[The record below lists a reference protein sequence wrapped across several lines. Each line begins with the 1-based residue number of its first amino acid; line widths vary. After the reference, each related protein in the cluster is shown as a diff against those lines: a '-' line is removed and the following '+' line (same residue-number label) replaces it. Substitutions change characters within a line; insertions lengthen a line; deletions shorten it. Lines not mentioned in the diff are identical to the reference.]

1 MLSVK
6 VDTTTLD
13 RKFKMLLEMPRTIE
27 KAVVGAVA
35 ETVRDVHAA
44 QLAEL
49 EMSMDKQSPFLKRGL
64 WKIQPYGKG
73 KSIAEAGTRFSNI
86 GARGT
91 PAAIIAP
98 NIKGGPRGN
107 KASAKALAAKGILP
121 GGFFTIEGKDY
132 PRDSKGNITRS
143 RYTEMLAAVGAISKD
158 DRAKLPKGQ
167 QRDRKGISFFV
178 IKRGGRPIAIAER
191 KGKEDMK
198 IMLVFIDGTKYPA
211 KYDYYGAGEK
221 QFAYSMPRHLDRILL
236 RYMDRF

>member
-6 VDTTTLD
+6 IDKGELD
-13 RKFKMLLEMPRTIE
+13 RKFKLLLELPRTIE
-27 KAVVGAVA
+27 KAVIGAVA
-35 ETVRDVHAA
+35 DTVRDVHAA
-44 QLAEL
+44 QLAEM

-121 GGFFTIEGKDY
+121 GGFFTIEGRDY
-132 PRDSKGNITRS
+132 KRDSKGNIARS
-143 RYTEMLAAVGAISKD
+143 RYTEMLAALGAISKEK
-158 DRAKLPKGQ
+158 RGTLPKGQ
-167 QRDRKGISFFV
+167 QRDRKGVSFFV
-178 IKRGGRPIAIAER
+178 VSRAGRPIGIAER
-191 KGKEDMK
+191 RGDDFKM
-198 IMLVFIDGTKYPA
+198 MLVFVDGTNYKA
-211 KYDYYGAGEK
+211 KFDYYGAGRK
-221 QFAYSMPRHLDRILL
+221 QLNYSLPRHVDRILA
-236 RYMDRF
+236 RYMDRL